1 LEIFPNWTRL
11 AACPI
16 LAKFPNITCTINPNC
31 TRHRMI
37 TYTNLYLINKY
48 FYCGC
53 NFPLGWMKNNKICL
67 INVKEKFI
75 TLKP

>member
-1 LEIFPNWTRL
+1 
-11 AACPI
+11 
-16 LAKFPNITCTINPNC
+16 
-31 TRHRMI
+31 MI

-75 TLKP
+75 TLNP